1 MDKVVPQDRDP
12 TLGQGN
18 TKQQTSN
25 CALHICARCGM
36 VLAPSSYIERL
47 QQTLS
52 NAQATGVRDYLIPL
66 LESVE
71 SQQQFSNIL
80 LRPAYLTLPKQND
93 SHTKHHP
100 RAGVALNLPQAL
112 FPRARVIVA
121 RS

>member
-1 MDKVVPQDRDP
+1 MDKVVPQGRDP

-36 VLAPSSYIERL
+36 VLAPSQTHKHIRARFVFDGYIERL

-52 NAQATGVRDYLIPL
+52 NAQATGVRDYLSPL

-80 LRPAYLTLPKQND
+80 LRPAYLTRPK
-93 SHTKHHP
+93 H
-100 RAGVALNLPQAL
+100 R
-112 FPRARVIVA
+112 
-121 RS
+121 